1 MRVKKEENNQS
12 LKMLWN
18 GSSKG
23 WRLAIIVYPNNSTI
37 MKVKKNGW
45 MRRAVFFSQDHLRK
59 EGGGSIIPL
68 HNEKFM
74 V

>member
-1 MRVKKEENNQS
+1 MSVKKEENNQS
-12 LKMLWN
+12 LEMLWN

-23 WRLAIIVYPNNSTI
+23 WRLAEIVYPNNSTI
-37 MKVKKNGW
+37 MKLKKWLDAQGCL
-45 MRRAVFFSQDHLRK
+45 FFSQDHLRK
-59 EGGGSIIPL
+59 EGGSIIPL